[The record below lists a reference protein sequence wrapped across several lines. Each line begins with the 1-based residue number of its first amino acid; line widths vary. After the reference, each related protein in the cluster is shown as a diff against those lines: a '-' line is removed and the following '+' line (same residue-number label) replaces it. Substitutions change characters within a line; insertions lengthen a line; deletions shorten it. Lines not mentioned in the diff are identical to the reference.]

1 MMVCPVF
8 PVAGVFRSFSALAM
22 LFIAYFAGEVQIDS
36 SKISVI
42 NVVIQC
48 TDGTIDKMLIGSV
61 NMR

>member
-8 PVAGVFRSFSALAM
+8 TVAGVFRSFSDLVT
-22 LFIAYFAGEVQIDS
+22 LFLAYFAGEVQIDS